1 MECKPNYVQV
11 CIIEEKAT
19 PEMNSVSIV
28 EYWFGFV
35 FYLFLK
41 INSNEQESLFW
52 YSFALIWWLH
62 EECGWTGLSWLPQKS
77 HMLLFNLYLKIPA
90 KLSVVAFWWTPWWS

>member
-52 YSFALIWWLH
+52 YSFALI
-62 EECGWTGLSWLPQKS
+62 
-77 HMLLFNLYLKIPA
+77 
-90 KLSVVAFWWTPWWS
+90 